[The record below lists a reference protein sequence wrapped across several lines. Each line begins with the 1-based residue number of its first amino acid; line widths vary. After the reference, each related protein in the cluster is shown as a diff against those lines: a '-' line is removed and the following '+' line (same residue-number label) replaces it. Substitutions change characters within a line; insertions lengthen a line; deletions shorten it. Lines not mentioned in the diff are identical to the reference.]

1 MRVIKG
7 GVRVGCF
14 DDDTSWRSVKNR
26 GEARDTYMLDISA
39 WLLADASSSGIQH
52 TGPDR
57 MSMMKLK
64 LFNALENHP
73 SKVSFLLQFHKF

>member
-52 TGPDR
+52 YGPDR
-57 MSMMKLK
+57 MSIMKLK
-64 LFNALENHP
+64 L
-73 SKVSFLLQFHKF
+73 